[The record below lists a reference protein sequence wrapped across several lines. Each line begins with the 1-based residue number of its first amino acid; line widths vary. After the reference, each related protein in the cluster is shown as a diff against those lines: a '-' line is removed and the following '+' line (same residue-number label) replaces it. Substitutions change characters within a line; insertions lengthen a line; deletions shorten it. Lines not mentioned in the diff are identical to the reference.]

1 VYRRLIVRL
10 PLRDHRLRCHD
21 VIDRI
26 NAAESVKR
34 GPHRWRADRRK
45 MSSAQ
50 VSLSGG
56 MTMPLYMY
64 EIAYTAESL
73 AAQVKDPKDRL
84 EVVKPVLEAAGAKLI
99 VGGYAFGDYDVV
111 AIYEAPDDTAAA
123 AIALAFGAGGAARSG
138 RTTKLL
144 TGQEWIASLRKAQ
157 SLQPQYR
164 PAR

>member
-1 VYRRLIVRL
+1 
-10 PLRDHRLRCHD
+10 
-21 VIDRI
+21 
-26 NAAESVKR
+26 
-34 GPHRWRADRRK
+34 
-45 MSSAQ
+45 
-50 VSLSGG
+50 
-56 MTMPLYMY
+56 MY
-64 EIAYTAESL
+64 EIAYTSESL
-73 AAQVKDPKDRL
+73 AAQIKEPKDRL

-123 AIALAFGAGGAARSG
+123 SIALAFGAGGAARSG